1 MNNTIKVKVTAPKGV
16 LGKTQTAR
24 FLANALAE
32 FNPEGVD
39 PVTILVRDG
48 ENSWTLEPLD
58 RVGHTAVEE
67 IMFKVTEAG
76 LPHNIKQDILD
87 LIRKSHEGADPERNG
102 FAEEMA
108 LQYGFTTID
117 DDGDIFAVTRE
128 RLADMMSV
136 LGFRCGAERRAEREK
151 QEAAEAGQ
159 TVRGT
164 IQHAINTLMALRPS
178 LSYNESYCGEPA
190 GLVKSSVAAWER
202 TDPMAEDEERVGS
215 GPATSEFDR
224 LLYAFGQAAIAL
236 KGGYLSDMPEAK
248 AVKAAFEKAK
258 RDSAQVG
265 MQWSQNAVYGKFR
278 VPEAGSRKGDEYAS
292 AHNML
297 MKLACAAA
305 AKPNAVLA
313 RLPEFQA
320 AENAVFKLLDN
331 LLNAELN
338 AANKKLILNS
348 CWGKMGAIPVGGVL
362 GSGESDSLVKV
373 RKGYTGLLNILVEA
387 LNQAQ
392 QGKGAERHNLGG
404 DLPFEKQRMQSISE
418 LVGSVDGMSYQACKK
433 ITEGVNL
440 PTLDRQVAELLG
452 AINYIAGMIVFLR
465 KRAADATDARAA
477 EYRTAVDNG
486 KAWAKPMNFGGAE
499 EARIRSGKTDAQIAE
514 DIIAGKTPCQWKP
527 FNVDLSVFITEMGKK
542 SVREI
547 CEIFGFD
554 IDSVSAELGTA
565 ANPMPVGKPDENA
578 WQPPPADG
586 TIPKDI
592 HANTFVEVRFGDEHS
607 FESRA
612 CLVNW
617 QLRPEWRVVDDRR

>member
-1 MNNTIKVKVTAPKGV
+1 MNKIKVKVTGSFGPV
-16 LGKTQTAR
+16 GKTQVAE
-24 FLANALAE
+24 FIINALRS
-32 FNPEGVD
+32 FTPEGVNPNSLIITVND
-39 PVTILVRDG
+39 AGHKTALFPEDRMVHPAIDTINAIR
-48 ENSWTLEPLD
+48 
-58 RVGHTAVEE
+58 
-67 IMFKVTEAG
+67 EAG
-76 LPHNIKQDILD
+76 MSTNIKGSILD
-87 LIRKSHEGADPERNG
+87 CIAKSWEGADPERDG

-108 LQYGFTTID
+108 MQYGFEIID
-117 DDGDIFAVTRE
+117 DDGEIYGVTRE
-128 RLADMMSV
+128 RLCDLMSV

-151 QEAAEAGQ
+151 QEGAEAGQ

-202 TDPMAEDEERVGS
+202 TDPNAEDEERVGS
-215 GPATSEFDR
+215 GPATTEFDR

-278 VPEAGSRKGDEYAS
+278 APEAGSRNGDEYAS

-348 CWGKMGAIPVGGVL
+348 CWGKLGAIPVGGVL

-465 KRAADATDARAA
+465 NKAKNSELKEYCAKDIEATTALMA
-477 EYRTAVDNG
+477 E
-486 KAWAKPMNFGGAE
+486 AK
-499 EARIRSGKTDAQIAE
+499 RIRSGKTDAQIAE

-565 ANPMPVGKPDENA
+565 ANPMPVGESEERPWHPGPEDGNRPD
-578 WQPPPADG
+578 DV
-586 TIPKDI
+586 
-592 HANTFVEVRFGDEHS
+592 HANTFVEFRFGEDEVRR
-607 FESRA
+607 SRA

-617 QLRPEWRVVDDRR
+617 QLKPWWRIADAEPPVMDPGEG

>member
-151 QEAAEAGQ
+151 QEGAEAGQ

-202 TDPMAEDEERVGS
+202 TDPMVEDEERVGS

-265 MQWSQNAVYGKFR
+265 MQWSQNAVYGKFG

-362 GSGESDSLVKV
+362 GSGENDSLVKV

-440 PTLDRQVAELLG
+440 PTLERQVAELLG

-465 KRAADATDARAA
+465 KKAQTAGHTDAA
-477 EYRTAVDNG
+477 EAERILRGCQMVDFGTPNQHVQVVMTAKGNLREVMEKLGLD
-486 KAWAKPMNFGGAE
+486 FE
-499 EARIRSGKTDAQIAE
+499 ELSNEIAE
-514 DIIAGKTPCQWKP
+514 QCSRDHRAKFVNKTPKP
-527 FNVDLSVFITEMGKK
+527 EERPWHPGPEDGN
-542 SVREI
+542 R
-547 CEIFGFD
+547 
-554 IDSVSAELGTA
+554 
-565 ANPMPVGKPDENA
+565 PD
-578 WQPPPADG
+578 DV
-586 TIPKDI
+586 
-592 HANTFVEVRFGDEHS
+592 HANTFVEFRFGEDEVHR
-607 FESRA
+607 SRA

-617 QLRPEWRVVDDRR
+617 QLKPWWRIADAEPPVMDPGEG